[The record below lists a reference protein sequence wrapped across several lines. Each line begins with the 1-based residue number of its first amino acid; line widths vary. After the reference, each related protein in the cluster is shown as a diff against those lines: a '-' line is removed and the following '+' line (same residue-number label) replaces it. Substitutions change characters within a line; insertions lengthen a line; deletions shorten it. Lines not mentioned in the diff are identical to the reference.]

1 MQTNPEIEQI
11 TDYAISIAKQKN
23 NEYVLLEHLLLA
35 LIRYEPFN
43 KCLIEYGIEVEA
55 LDVELDA
62 YLEDVGNISTSSE
75 PPKRTNA
82 LERVFNR
89 AVTQVL
95 FTGRRYVTT
104 IDIYLSIT
112 SETNSHASYFLLK
125 YGMNRDEFTAFWN
138 THYSE
143 DDVVLSDD
151 QAMDILNK
159 HCTNLNELARDEKL
173 EPLIGRSIE
182 ITDAIDVLAKKF
194 KSNVLMVGDPG
205 VGKTAI
211 VEGLSQLI
219 ESDNC
224 PEFIADHTVWS
235 LEVSDIVAGS
245 KYRGDFEEK
254 FKDIIKSLESLE
266 NTILFIDEAHTM
278 SGAGSTGKGGPDLAS
293 MLKPAITKGTLKVVA
308 STTWEEYYETFE
320 KDRAL
325 MRRFYKL
332 VIEEPDYDTNV
343 KILTGVSKRLEEYHK
358 VKIDEDAIINAIDL
372 SNRYMHDRKNP
383 DKCIDLVDAACAK
396 QRAKANEG
404 THITKQRIID
414 QVAKLTNIPAER
426 LTNETSAKLKNL
438 DSNIKDKLYGQDNA
452 VDEMLNRVYVGFS
465 GISKKD
471 KPVASFLLLG
481 PTGTGKTAISKLLS
495 THLDMELLR
504 YDMSEYQEKHTVSSL
519 IGPPP
524 GYVGYE
530 DSSLGGGK
538 LISDLSKNPY
548 SIILFDEIEK
558 AHPDVSNILLQMLDE
573 GKITSSSGKSVKIN
587 NSIII
592 LTSNLGAQ
600 ANEANNIGFA
610 QSLEKTGE
618 EDDAVK
624 EFFKPELRN
633 RIDKIIKFTK
643 LDTLSIK
650 KVVVKFINELKES
663 LADRNIKLMVNESVI
678 SHIAEIGY
686 DSKMG
691 ARPISR
697 KIDELIR
704 VPLSQKLLFDDITNC
719 NINII
724 LNDVIEF
731 EIIPVVVE
739 KAELPADIQPE
750 TDKDGVIVLTQF
762 KPKVENNG

>member
-151 QAMDILNK
+151 QAIDILNK

-471 KPVASFLLLG
+471 KPVAVIA
-481 PTGTGKTAISKLLS
+481 KTVKGNGVFFMEKNNDWHHGRLTKKLF
-495 THLDMELLR
+495 
-504 YDMSEYQEKHTVSSL
+504 Q
-519 IGPPP
+519 
-524 GYVGYE
+524 
-530 DSSLGGGK
+530 
-538 LISDLSKNPY
+538 
-548 SIILFDEIEK
+548 
-558 AHPDVSNILLQMLDE
+558 
-573 GKITSSSGKSVKIN
+573 
-587 NSIII
+587 
-592 LTSNLGAQ
+592 
-600 ANEANNIGFA
+600 
-610 QSLEKTGE
+610 
-618 EDDAVK
+618 DA
-624 EFFKPELRN
+624 
-633 RIDKIIKFTK
+633 
-643 LDTLSIK
+643 IK
-650 KVVVKFINELKES
+650 KL
-663 LADRNIKLMVNESVI
+663 
-678 SHIAEIGY
+678 
-686 DSKMG
+686 
-691 ARPISR
+691 
-697 KIDELIR
+697 
-704 VPLSQKLLFDDITNC
+704 
-719 NINII
+719 
-724 LNDVIEF
+724 
-731 EIIPVVVE
+731 
-739 KAELPADIQPE
+739 
-750 TDKDGVIVLTQF
+750 
-762 KPKVENNG
+762 

>member
-1 MQTNPEIEQI
+1 
-11 TDYAISIAKQKN
+11 
-23 NEYVLLEHLLLA
+23 
-35 LIRYEPFN
+35 
-43 KCLIEYGIEVEA
+43 
-55 LDVELDA
+55 
-62 YLEDVGNISTSSE
+62 
-75 PPKRTNA
+75 
-82 LERVFNR
+82 
-89 AVTQVL
+89 
-95 FTGRRYVTT
+95 
-104 IDIYLSIT
+104 
-112 SETNSHASYFLLK
+112 
-125 YGMNRDEFTAFWN
+125 
-138 THYSE
+138 
-143 DDVVLSDD
+143 
-151 QAMDILNK
+151 
-159 HCTNLNELARDEKL
+159 
-173 EPLIGRSIE
+173 
-182 ITDAIDVLAKKF
+182 
-194 KSNVLMVGDPG
+194 
-205 VGKTAI
+205 
-211 VEGLSQLI
+211 
-219 ESDNC
+219 
-224 PEFIADHTVWS
+224 
-235 LEVSDIVAGS
+235 
-245 KYRGDFEEK
+245 
-254 FKDIIKSLESLE
+254 
-266 NTILFIDEAHTM
+266 
-278 SGAGSTGKGGPDLAS
+278 
-293 MLKPAITKGTLKVVA
+293 
-308 STTWEEYYETFE
+308 
-320 KDRAL
+320 
-325 MRRFYKL
+325 
-332 VIEEPDYDTNV
+332 
-343 KILTGVSKRLEEYHK
+343 
-358 VKIDEDAIINAIDL
+358 
-372 SNRYMHDRKNP
+372 
-383 DKCIDLVDAACAK
+383 
-396 QRAKANEG
+396 
-404 THITKQRIID
+404 
-414 QVAKLTNIPAER
+414 
-426 LTNETSAKLKNL
+426 
-438 DSNIKDKLYGQDNA
+438 
-452 VDEMLNRVYVGFS
+452 
-465 GISKKD
+465 
-471 KPVASFLLLG
+471 
-481 PTGTGKTAISKLLS
+481 
-495 THLDMELLR
+495 MELLR

-724 LNDVIEF
+724 LNDEIEF
-731 EIIPVVVE
+731 EIMPDVVE
-739 KAELPADIQPE
+739 TAELPVDIQPE
-750 TDKDGVIVLTQF
+750 IDKDGVIVLTQF
-762 KPKVENNG
+762 KPPTA

>member
-11 TDYAISIAKQKN
+11 TDYAIYIAKQKN

-383 DKCIDLVDAACAK
+383 DKCIDLVDSACAK

-724 LNDVIEF
+724 LNDEIEF
-731 EIIPVVVE
+731 EIMPDVVE
-739 KAELPADIQPE
+739 TAELPVDIQPE
-750 TDKDGVIVLTQF
+750 IDKDGVIVLTQF
-762 KPKVENNG
+762 KPPTA